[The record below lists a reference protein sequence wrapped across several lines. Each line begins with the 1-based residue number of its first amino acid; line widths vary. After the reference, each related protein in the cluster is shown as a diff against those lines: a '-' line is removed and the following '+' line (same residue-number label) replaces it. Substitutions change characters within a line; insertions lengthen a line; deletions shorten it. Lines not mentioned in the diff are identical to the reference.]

1 MEITDKQKAIGKVGG
16 VFAATG
22 DTFLTETVD
31 ALTLTYEGI
40 KGDRHSGITRQSGAR
55 EPWYTRG
62 TEMRNERQLTLLC
75 PQELSAAAGEMGI
88 AEIRPEWIGANLII
102 EGIPN
107 LSMLPPS
114 TLLFFEGGVT
124 LKVDFQNKPCKI
136 AGAAIADHYP
146 DRDRTQLSLGFVPAA
161 KQRRGVLAW
170 VEIPG
175 SIRAGEAV
183 RAQIPEQWVYKV

>member
-1 MEITDKQKAIGKVGG
+1 MEITAKQKAIGKVGG
-16 VFAATG
+16 VYAAMG
-22 DTFLTETVD
+22 DTFTTEAVD

-40 KGDRHSGITRQSGAR
+40 KGDYHSGITRKSGAR
-55 EPWYTRG
+55 EPWYTCG

-75 PQELSAAAGEMGI
+75 PRELAAAAKQMDI
-88 AEIRPEWIGANLII
+88 AEIKPEWIGANLVI

-124 LKVDFQNKPCKI
+124 LKVDFQNGPCKFS
-136 AGAAIADHYP
+136 GAAIADHYP
-146 DRDRTQLSLGFVPAA
+146 DRDHTDLSLGFVPAA
-161 KQRRGVLAW
+161 KRRRGLLAW
-170 VEIPG
+170 AEIQG

-183 RAQIPEQWVYKV
+183 RAQIPEQWVY